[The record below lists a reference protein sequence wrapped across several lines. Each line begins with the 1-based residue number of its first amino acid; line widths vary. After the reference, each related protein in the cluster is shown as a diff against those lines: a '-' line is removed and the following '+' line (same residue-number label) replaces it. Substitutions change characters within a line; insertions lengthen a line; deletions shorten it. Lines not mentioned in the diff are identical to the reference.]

1 MSDIMCKFRLDNEE
15 LPNITALVSKLD
27 GKGRNEIIRLFM
39 RLALNN
45 ISYPLEAADGFQ
57 SCNIRLRITKASHP
71 DLYEHLNTFASRH
84 RTAEVIRMLSF
95 IESANSKFDTK
106 PIFSGKKKEVIQT
119 QPTDE
124 KLPDKPLY
132 DDLIIN
138 ESDMELAEL
147 L

>member
-1 MSDIMCKFRLDNEE
+1 MCKFRLDNQE

-45 ISYPLEAADGFQ
+45 ISYPLDAGDGFQ
-57 SCNIRLRITKASHP
+57 SCIIRLRITKASHP
-71 DLYEHLNTFASRH
+71 DLYEHLSAFASRH
-84 RTAEVIRMLSF
+84 RVAEIIRMLSF
-95 IESANSKFDTK
+95 IESANSTFVTK
-106 PIFSGKKKEVIQT
+106 PTFSSVKQEEIESKSIDQKVPER
-119 QPTDE
+119 
-124 KLPDKPLY
+124 PLY

-138 ESDMELAEL
+138 DSDMELAEL

>member
-15 LPNITALVSKLD
+15 LPNIAALVSKLD

-45 ISYPLEAADGFQ
+45 ISYPLEAGDGFQ
-57 SCNIRLRITKASHP
+57 SCNIRLRITRASHP
-71 DLYEHLNTFASRH
+71 DLYEHLNSFASRH
-84 RTAEVIRMLSF
+84 RSAEVIRMRSF
-95 IESANSKFDTK
+95 IESANSTFVTK
-106 PIFSGKKKEVIQT
+106 PIFTDKKQEVIES
-119 QPTDE
+119 QPIDQE
-124 KLPDKPLY
+124 FHDKPLY

-138 ESDMELAEL
+138 DSDMELAEL

>member
-1 MSDIMCKFRLDNEE
+1 MSDIMCKFKLDNQE
-15 LPNITALVSKLD
+15 LPNITALISKLD

-45 ISYPLEAADGFQ
+45 ISYPLDANDGFE

-71 DLYEHLNTFASRH
+71 DLYEHLNNFASRH
-84 RTAEVIRMLSF
+84 RAAEVIRLLSF
-95 IESANSKFDTK
+95 IESANPTFVTTPKFT
-106 PIFSGKKKEVIQT
+106 GKKQEVIESQSK
-119 QPTDE
+119 DE
-124 KLPDKPLY
+124 EFQEKPLY

-138 ESDMELAEL
+138 DSDMELAEL